1 MVTPILFK
9 RDIEYEQFSCFNL
22 KSNVSIADI
31 EKRNETYRT
40 NGFRA
45 ELKAKYIDYID
56 YIKALNV
63 KVDIHEAMPIEYSR
77 ISELTQRTNKCT
89 NGKRYTVAEI
99 KERVAY
105 NGVKLYSVS
114 VSDRFSDLGL
124 VGAIEIER
132 DAITLFSLSCRALGR
147 EIERKMLDYIKE
159 RHQIN
164 SIEYHFTSKNEAIKT
179 FVAES
184 FPNAAIIN
192 SENV

>member
-1 MVTPILFK
+1 M
-9 RDIEYEQFSCFNL
+9 
-22 KSNVSIADI
+22 
-31 EKRNETYRT
+31 
-40 NGFRA
+40 
-45 ELKAKYIDYID
+45 
-56 YIKALNV
+56 
-63 KVDIHEAMPIEYSR
+63 
-77 ISELTQRTNKCT
+77 
-89 NGKRYTVAEI
+89 
-99 KERVAY
+99 
-105 NGVKLYSVS
+105 KLYSVS

>member
-1 MVTPILFK
+1 M
-9 RDIEYEQFSCFNL
+9 
-22 KSNVSIADI
+22 
-31 EKRNETYRT
+31 
-40 NGFRA
+40 
-45 ELKAKYIDYID
+45 
-56 YIKALNV
+56 

-89 NGKRYTVAEI
+89 NGKRYTVTEI